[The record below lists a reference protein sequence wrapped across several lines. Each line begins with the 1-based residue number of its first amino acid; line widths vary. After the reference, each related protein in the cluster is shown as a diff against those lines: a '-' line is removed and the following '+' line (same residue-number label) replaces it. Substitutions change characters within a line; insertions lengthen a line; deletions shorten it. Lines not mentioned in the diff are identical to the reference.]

1 MHTIDNIVNQK
12 NDHMNDINDNKL
24 SNNDKAI
31 IRALQKDSS
40 LSQRE
45 LAGLIGISQNTC
57 WRRLARLKEM
67 GVITGQ
73 TLRLNHTKIGLN
85 LAVFVM
91 VRTRH
96 HSADWLAHFR
106 TTVLALENVIDFYRI
121 AGDYD
126 YILKVVAKD
135 MNVFDQVYQSL
146 IGKLELEAVTSC
158 ITMEAIADSRN
169 LPV

>member
-1 MHTIDNIVNQK
+1 
-12 NDHMNDINDNKL
+12 
-24 SNNDKAI
+24 
-31 IRALQKDSS
+31 LQKDAS

-45 LAGLIGISQNTC
+45 LADLIGMSQNTC
-57 WRRLARLKEM
+57 WRRLTRLKEM

-73 TLRLNHTKIGLN
+73 TLRLDHARIGLG
-85 LAVFVM
+85 LTVFVM

-96 HSADWLAHFR
+96 HSADWLEHFR

-126 YILKVVAKD
+126 YMLKVVAKD
-135 MNVFDQVYQSL
+135 MNDFDRVYQKL
-146 IGKLELEAVTSC
+146 ISKLELEAVTSY
-158 ITMEAIADSRN
+158 ITMEAIADSRD

>member
-1 MHTIDNIVNQK
+1 
-12 NDHMNDINDNKL
+12 MNEKSKEKL
-24 SNNDKAI
+24 TSNDKAI
-31 IRALQKDSS
+31 VRALQKDAS

-45 LAGLIGISQNTC
+45 LADLIGMSQNTC
-57 WRRLARLKEM
+57 WRRLTRLKEM

-73 TLRLNHTKIGLN
+73 TLRLDHARIGLG

-96 HSADWLAHFR
+96 HSAGWLEHFR

-126 YILKVVAKD
+126 YMLKVVAKD
-135 MNVFDQVYQSL
+135 MNDFDRVYQKL
-146 IGKLELEAVTSC
+146 ISKLELEAVTSY
-158 ITMEAIADSRN
+158 ITMEAIADSRD